1 MTSLPVRK
9 HGTLY
14 CPDFPPKGLADLE
27 RRSDAQEFKE
37 HYRNCGFL
45 ARKAFNAADG

>member
-1 MTSLPVRK
+1 MTTLPVRK

-37 HYRNCGFL
+37 HDLNCGSP
-45 ARKAFNAADG
+45 ACKSFNVADG